1 VPKSRRLSCACRG
14 STYRPSSL
22 SLPCSSDKEIH
33 LTPPR
38 ITEGQYY
45 EAQQQ
50 TRVVAARYVKSASWD
65 AAIDILFNVSQS
77 LLKAGQGG
85 SGGDLS
91 LFLVDVYRQAELK
104 VDSGSKGKL
113 LALLRLFDSD
123 EPTRKKF
130 IGEMIG

>member
-1 VPKSRRLSCACRG
+1 MPKSRRLSCACRG

-33 LTPPR
+33 
-38 ITEGQYY
+38 YY

-130 IGEMIG
+130 IGEMIGI